1 MHLLICNSN
10 MFIPIVLTT
19 VLNNSDQR
27 YLIYVD
33 IPSIYM
39 FFDKLN
45 LT

>member
-33 IPSIYM
+33 I
-39 FFDKLN
+39 FLFELF
-45 LT
+45 LQ